1 MNLPPR
7 KIGMIFHKS
16 YEFVRVRF
24 LRISGLVKNVRISVI
39 SG

>member
-16 YEFVRVRF
+16 YEFVRVR
-24 LRISGLVKNVRISVI
+24 LYELAALSKMYELP
-39 SG
+39 